1 MKAIQGYIMVI
12 KLFFKGGFVMKWR
25 ISMRSMLREK
35 YTYML
40 LGCFLCMWALLTAVN
55 PGSWLIYLLVLSVLF
70 SASLYT
76 IYSWLRKL
84 TSAVRTDYN
93 DSTPTLQIAS
103 ETMPLMRGGLNAE
116 AAREIAEIIRKI
128 GDVHAV
134 AITDR
139 EVALAFIGAG
149 CENHPSGTQSLT
161 QATKDALATGEIVI
175 VRNRSELN
183 CERKDCICPLG
194 AAVVAPI
201 ISCGQAIGTVIL
213 YHTSEGQMPRYL
225 LMLAQGISQ
234 LLSMQIELAG
244 LDHQAQ
250 LVAEAKLDALQ
261 AQINP
266 HFLFNTLNTIGMFIR
281 TKPEVA
287 SKLLQRF
294 SAFLRHSLQSRG
306 RFITLEEEMGF
317 VSNYLILEK
326 ARFRE
331 KLKIV
336 KKIDKMLLRCK
347 IPVLS
352 IQPLVENAIRH
363 GLSNKEERGTVQI
376 FVKLL
381 ECGNIEIAV
390 SDDGLGIHP
399 DRLKRVLEPGF
410 GSGSGVGLSNV
421 HERLILLYGENSGLN
436 IVSES
441 GAGTEVSFRIPVQ
454 MSKSTC

>member
-1 MKAIQGYIMVI
+1 
-12 KLFFKGGFVMKWR
+12 MKWR
-25 ISMRSMLREK
+25 ISMRGMLREK
-35 YTYML
+35 YMYIL
-40 LGCFLCMWALLTAVN
+40 LGSFLSMWALLTSVN
-55 PGSWLIYLLVLSVLF
+55 PGYWLVYLVVMAALF
-70 SASLYT
+70 SVSIYT
-76 IYSWLRKL
+76 IYRWLMKL

-103 ETMPLMRGGLNAE
+103 ETMPLMRGGLNTE
-116 AAREIAEIIRKI
+116 TAREIARIIRKI

-139 EVALAFIGAG
+139 EIALAFIGAG
-149 CENHPSGTQSLT
+149 CENHPTGTRILT
-161 QATKDALATGEIVI
+161 QATRDALATGEVVI
-175 VRNRSELN
+175 VRNSKELN
-183 CERKDCICPLG
+183 CERKDCRCPMG

-201 ISCGQAIGTVIL
+201 INSGQAVGTVIL

-225 LMLAQGISQ
+225 QMLAQGISQ
-234 LLSMQIELAG
+234 LLSMQIELAR

-281 TKPEVA
+281 TNPEVA

-294 SAFLRHSLQSRG
+294 SAFLRHTLQNQG

-317 VSNYLILEK
+317 VGNYLILEK

-336 KKIDKMLLRCK
+336 KKIDKRLIGCK
-347 IPVLS
+347 IPVLT
-352 IQPLVENAIRH
+352 IQPLVENAVRH
-363 GLSNKEERGTVQI
+363 GLSLKEGKGTVQI
-376 FVKLL
+376 HARLTD
-381 ECGNIEIAV
+381 CGEMEITV
-390 SDDGLGIHP
+390 FDDGLGIHP
-399 DRLKRVLEPGF
+399 ERLKRVLEPGF

-421 HERLILLYGENSGLN
+421 HERLTLLYGEKGSLR
-436 IVSES
+436 IASEPGS
-441 GAGTEVSFRIPVQ
+441 GTEVSFRIPVSISESASQ
-454 MSKSTC
+454 EGTQW